1 MNEYAVQRVIGQYCH
16 YIDDGRIDDL
26 SQLFSDSAVF
36 DVNSFGIRKEGRSA
50 IHEQF
55 LQMVDPK
62 VKGMH
67 CTFNPIISVSGN
79 DAAASF
85 DYIWVSFVSRPYI
98 GLGGR
103 YHVRFVS
110 IGDPLALGVS
120 G

>member
-1 MNEYAVQRVIGQYCH
+1 
-16 YIDDGRIDDL
+16 
-26 SQLFSDSAVF
+26 
-36 DVNSFGIRKEGRSA
+36 
-50 IHEQF
+50 
-55 LQMVDPK
+55 MVDPK

-103 YHVRFVS
+103 YHVRFVYQRAMA
-110 IGDPLALGVS
+110 DL
-120 G
+120 